1 MIDID
6 DHIRAASINNS
17 ATAAAP
23 AALTITQ
30 LRQAIELALRL
41 GDPDAAEHGARALIA
56 LFPEAIAPVALLG
69 HALLDLGQHHA
80 AIKQLHAA
88 ISRNPLDAQAW
99 AALAGALSLAGDHS
113 AARAALYRAAL
124 HDPLE
129 SELLTPGVTA
139 APTNGIGVVYLRRGH
154 AGLAVGEL
162 AAALECHP
170 ERDDLRI
177 YYIEALRRTGDLA
190 AARAQFS
197 VIQSA
202 NPPTIPMLLLQ
213 VALSPSA
220 SERRPIQL
228 QCARYDMDG
237 RITRRFFAPEQ
248 PPWPLAAAPIL
259 PSSDVFAPL
268 ARYLA
273 HRPESPKAVAKAVG
287 EQALQYQPQ
296 DSDVR
301 TFVAT
306 TERLWSR
313 LSDSS
318 GPRPLVPANVTTQQA
333 QLLLGCKTVLLKR
346 YGAAGFAAIDTR
358 LHAIAA
364 ALQRRQ
370 IQAHCCYIDDVAS
383 LQIDERITLAPVA
396 HEAGA
401 IRNLVRTLAEALD
414 QHGQELGTVLLIG
427 GDDSIPFHRVENP
440 LHDDDAV
447 VLSDSPY
454 GSDDAGYMLPQRV
467 VARLPD
473 GAGDQPEPLLKLL
486 DQMLDYHQG
495 RGTQLKSGFF
505 HLPLLGGRRNAAR
518 KQASQ
523 VDAGYSAEVW
533 RAASRMALDAL
544 DADAPLSCCP
554 PLDTDTLDLAEW
566 IDRRVLYV
574 NLHGASGL
582 PNWYGQP
589 DLLWP
594 GPATQLPIALRPEQ
608 LADRRP
614 AGALLISE
622 ACYGAEL
629 TDRTQET
636 SIMLKALAEGALA
649 CVGATVSSYG
659 SLTMPLIGA
668 DLLCQKLLAHLASGI
683 PVGAALHQARLEFA
697 QTMYRRQG
705 YLDDVDVKTLTE
717 FVLLGDPWA
726 VVEVGNR
733 VPTQWP
739 VTKLAGIERV
749 PKPRPKA
756 VIDEAQVPQDLLN
769 RARTALRRALPS
781 AAAAP
786 LYITSQPEPRLAR
799 KSNSN
804 SAQELVFS
812 AQNHQPTADGHEI
825 AQTAHVTVNQRAVV
839 KLAVTR

>member
-1 MIDID
+1 MLDID
-6 DHIRAASINNS
+6 NHIRAASIDTNF
-17 ATAAAP
+17 AAAP
-23 AALTITQ
+23 ASPSVAQ
-30 LRQAIELALRL
+30 LRQAIELALQL
-41 GDPDAAEHGARALIA
+41 GDPDAAEHGARALIE

-80 AIKQLHAA
+80 AIAQLHAA
-88 ISRNPLDAQAW
+88 LSRNPLDAQAW
-99 AALAGALSLAGDHS
+99 AALAGALSLAGDHGS
-113 AARAALYRAAL
+113 ARAALYRAAL

-154 AGLAVGEL
+154 AGLALAEL
-162 AAALECHP
+162 AAALELHP
-170 ERDDLRI
+170 DRDDLRI
-177 YYIEALRRTGDLA
+177 YYAEALRRTGDLA
-190 AARAQFS
+190 AARAQLG
-197 VIQSA
+197 A
-202 NPPTIPMLLLQ
+202 LRLAEPPTIPMLLLRA
-213 VALSPSA
+213 ALA
-220 SERRPIQL
+220 TTAGERMPIQQ
-228 QCARYDMDG
+228 QCARYDIDG
-237 RITRRFFAPEQ
+237 RITRRFFAPDP
-248 PPWPLAAAPIL
+248 PPWQLAAAPIL
-259 PSSDVFAPL
+259 TSNDVFAPL
-268 ARYLA
+268 TRYLA
-273 HRPESPKAVAKAVG
+273 HRPDSPKALAKAAG
-287 EQALQYQPQ
+287 EQALQYQRQ
-296 DSDVR
+296 DPDLR

-306 TERLWSR
+306 TERIWSQ
-313 LSDSS
+313 LSDSG
-318 GPRPLVPANVTTQQA
+318 GPKPLVPANVTTRQA
-333 QLLLGCKTVLLKR
+333 QVLLGCKKVLLKR

-358 LHAIAA
+358 LHAIAE
-364 ALQRRQ
+364 ALRRRQ
-370 IQAHCCYIDDVAS
+370 IHAYYCYIDEPAS
-383 LQIDERITLAPVA
+383 LQIDAQITLAPVA

-401 IRNLVRTLAEALD
+401 IRNLIRIFAEALG

-427 GDDSIPFHRVENP
+427 GDDSIPFHRLANP

-495 RGTQLKSGFF
+495 RSIQLKNGFF
-505 HLPLLGGRRNAAR
+505 RMPLLGGRRNPAR
-518 KQASQ
+518 KQASP
-523 VDAGYSAEVW
+523 VYAGYSAEVW

-544 DADAPLSCCP
+544 DAGAPLSACP
-554 PLDTDTLDLAEW
+554 PLDADTLDLAEW

-582 PNWYGQP
+582 ANWYGQP

-594 GPATQLPIALRPEQ
+594 GPATQLPIALRPDQ
-608 LADRRP
+608 LIDRRL
-614 AGALLISE
+614 AGSLLISE

-629 TDRTQET
+629 ADRTQET
-636 SIMLKALAEGALA
+636 SIMLKALSEGALA
-649 CVGATVSSYG
+649 CVGSTVSSYG
-659 SLTMPLIGA
+659 SLIMPLIGA
-668 DLLCQKLLAHLASGI
+668 DLLSQKLLMHLAGGMPI
-683 PVGAALHQARLEFA
+683 GAALHHARLEFA

-705 YLDDVDVKTLTE
+705 YLDDVDVKTLIE

-726 VVEVGNR
+726 AVEASNR
-733 VPTQWP
+733 APAQWP

-749 PKPRPKA
+749 PKPRPKS

-781 AAAAP
+781 AAATP

-799 KSNSN
+799 KSTSN
-804 SAQELVFS
+804 SGQELVFS
-812 AQNHQPTADGHEI
+812 AQNHQPTTDGHEI
-825 AQTAHVTVNQRAVV
+825 VQTAHVTVNQRAVV